1 MATTYK
7 KNAQNVY
14 KVPLYA
20 QFWAWWG
27 LVFGLAVLFLLIG
40 FVLTSKIVQIGQFGL
55 WSLVAILTIWRAYSL
70 TKSVIKAE
78 TIGKYNI
85 QRKAEKAVTKSL
97 LATMSVNRLQ
107 DTPHI
112 SVPSV
117 AVCDSRPSHISVEVE
132 KLAGMYDIDKM
143 TEDINASFRG
153 NLGGYAVTS
162 AMITSDGLTYKFV
175 LEDVETDKTWRPAT
189 LKDITAKKYE
199 ITLQKG
205 LTVRLDERSHIA
217 VWGKTGSK
225 KSTVLFGIILQLFSM
240 GADVRF
246 IDGKDE
252 FSSFKGFYPAE
263 KIVSDVD
270 RVFEQLEDVL
280 TIIKQRQQIMADEV
294 QKRQKIGL
302 KASEVGLRPVVVVA
316 DEIGSIV
323 ALMDTKQTKRFIG
336 DLVAIIQRARS
347 AGISVIIS
355 TQSPDTDTLPQ
366 KIRQQFAT
374 KILLGSANGDI
385 QRMAFGE
392 TATVGD
398 VEDFRGFYTCDG
410 LTNQPMKFYVC
421 DLYSHSFN
429 ELKAF
434 MQAYEIGLSV
444 EYNSQYLDNDKL
456 DKQTLDKI
464 V

>member
-7 KNAQNVY
+7 KNARNVY

-27 LVFGLAVLFLLIG
+27 LVLGLAVLFFGLG
-40 FVLTSKIVQIGQFGL
+40 RFVRFEIVQFGQFGL

-70 TKSVIKAE
+70 TKSVIKAK
-78 TIGKYNI
+78 TIGKYII
-85 QRKAEKAVTKSL
+85 QRGAEKAVTKSL

-132 KLAGMYDIDKM
+132 KLAGMYDIEKM

-153 NLGGYAVTS
+153 KLGGYAVTS
-162 AMITSDGLTYKFV
+162 AMITTDGLTYKFV
-175 LEDVETDKTWRPAT
+175 LEDVATDKTWRPAT
-189 LKDITAKKYE
+189 LKDVQADKY
-199 ITLQKG
+199 ILTLQKG
-205 LTVRLDERSHIA
+205 LSVNLAERAHVA
-217 VWGKTGSK
+217 AWGKTGSK
-225 KSTVLFGIILQLFSM
+225 KTTVLLGMVLQLFSM

-252 FSSFKGFYPAE
+252 FSAFKGFYPAD
-263 KIVSDVD
+263 KIVSDV
-270 RVFEQLEDVL
+270 EDVL
-280 TIIKQRQQIMADEV
+280 AQIDDVLGLIKDRQQIMAEES
-294 QKRQKIGL
+294 QKRQKMGL

-323 ALMDTKQTKRFIG
+323 ALMDSKQAKQFING
-336 DLVAIIQRARS
+336 LVAIIQRGRS
-347 AGISVIIS
+347 VGVSVIAS
-355 TQSPDTDTLPQ
+355 TQDPSTDTLPQ
-366 KIRQQFAT
+366 KIRQQFST

-392 TATVGD
+392 VATAGD

-421 DLYSHSFN
+421 DLYTHGFN
-429 ELKAF
+429 ELERSKKP
-434 MQAYEIGLSV
+434 M
-444 EYNSQYLDNDKL
+444 K
-456 DKQTLDKI
+456 
-464 V
+464 

>member
-27 LVFGLAVLFLLIG
+27 LVLGLAVLFLGLG
-40 FVLTSKIVQIGQFGL
+40 RFVKFEIVRFGQFGL

-78 TIGKYNI
+78 TISKYI
-85 QRKAEKAVTKSL
+85 TQRVAEKAVIKSL

-107 DTPHI
+107 DTPYI

-117 AVCDSRPSHISVEVE
+117 TVCDSRPSHISVEVE
-132 KLAGMYDIDKM
+132 KLAGMYDIEKM

-162 AMITSDGLTYKFV
+162 GMITTDGLTYKFV
-175 LEDVETDKTWRPAT
+175 LEDVATDKTWRPAT
-189 LKDITAKKYE
+189 FEDVTAEKYTLK
-199 ITLQKG
+199 LQEG
-205 LTVRLDERSHIA
+205 LTVRLDERAHIA

-225 KSTVLFGIILQLFSM
+225 KTTVLFGMILQLFSM

-252 FSSFKGFYPAE
+252 FSSFKGFYPTE
-263 KIVSDVD
+263 KIVSEPDC
-270 RVFEQLEDVL
+270 VFEQLEDVL
-280 TIIKQRQQIMADEV
+280 AIIKERQQIMANEV
-294 QKRQKIGL
+294 QKRGKMGL
-302 KASEVGLRPVVVVA
+302 KASDVGLAPVVVIA

-323 ALMDTKQTKRFIG
+323 ALMDSKQAKRFVA
-336 DLVAIIQRARS
+336 DLVAIIQRGRS
-347 AGISVIIS
+347 VGVSVIAS
-355 TQSPDTDTLPQ
+355 TQDPSTDTLPQ
-366 KIRQQFAT
+366 KIRQQFST
-374 KILLGSANGDI
+374 KILLGSANGDT

-392 TATVGD
+392 VATVGD

-410 LTNQPMKFYVC
+410 MTNQPMKFYVC
-421 DLYSHSFN
+421 DLYSYDFN
-429 ELKAF
+429 ELVVFRKA
-434 MQAYEIGLSV
+434 YDVGLS
-444 EYNSQYLDNDKL
+444 K
-456 DKQTLDKI
+456 
-464 V
+464 